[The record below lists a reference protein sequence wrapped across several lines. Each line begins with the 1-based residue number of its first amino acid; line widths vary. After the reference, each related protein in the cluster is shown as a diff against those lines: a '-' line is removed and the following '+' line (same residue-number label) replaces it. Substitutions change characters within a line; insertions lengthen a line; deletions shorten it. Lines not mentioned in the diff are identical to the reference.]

1 MEEKRKPAWLKV
13 EQPTNLDKIHS
24 LMKSK
29 RLHTVCEEA
38 ACPNIGKCW
47 NNNHAAFIIM
57 GNICTRNCAYCN
69 VQTGKPLPLDPSEP
83 MNVAEAV
90 KNMGLFHV
98 VITTV
103 TRDDL
108 PDQGAEHFAKTV
120 EAVRKLSPKTSI
132 EVLCQDFLKNNDDA
146 IILIKSKPDVFNH
159 NIETVSRLFNKARRG
174 ANYYN
179 SLRLLEMAKRIDPN
193 MYTKS
198 GMMVGLGE
206 TDHEIFNTMDD
217 LLQAKVDFLTIGQY
231 LRPSE
236 HHIPIDRYV
245 TPEEFEKYKKVA
257 EEKGFKLVSSSPFT
271 RSSFFAGEDFIKL
284 QNISN
289 K

>member
-1 MEEKRKPAWLKV
+1 MQENKKPSWLKV
-13 EQPTNLDKIHS
+13 EQPTNLDEVQK

-29 RLHTVCEEA
+29 CLHTVCEEA

-47 NNNHAAFIIM
+47 KNNHAAFIIM

-69 VQTGKPLPLDPSEP
+69 VQTGKPLPLDPNEP
-83 MNVAEAV
+83 KNVAEAV
-90 KNMGLFHV
+90 KNMGLHHV

-108 PDQGAEHFAKTV
+108 PDQGAAHFAETV
-120 EAVRKLSPKTSI
+120 KEIRALSPKTSI
-132 EVLCQDFLKNNDDA
+132 EVLCQDFLRNNDDA
-146 IILIKSKPDVFNH
+146 IVLINAKPDVFNH
-159 NIETVSRLFNKARRG
+159 NIETVSRLFNKVRRG

-179 SLRLLEMAKRIDPN
+179 SLRLLEMAKKIDPSIF
-193 MYTKS
+193 TKS

-206 TDHEIFNTMDD
+206 TDHEIYNTMDD

-236 HHIPIDRYV
+236 HHWPIDRYV

-257 EEKGFKLVSSSPFT
+257 EDKGFKMVSSSPFT

-284 QNISN
+284 RNMTN
-289 K
+289 N